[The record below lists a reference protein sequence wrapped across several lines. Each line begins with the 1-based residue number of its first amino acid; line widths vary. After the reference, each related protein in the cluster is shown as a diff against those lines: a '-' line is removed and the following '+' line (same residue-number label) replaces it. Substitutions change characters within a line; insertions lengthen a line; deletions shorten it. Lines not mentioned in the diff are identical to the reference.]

1 MLAERIRRVANR
13 TLVPPANRLPAAF
26 ESAQRSGTLDA
37 VLTRFDRSRRMPGR
51 AIDVGANVG
60 FYAYAFSH
68 VYDAVE
74 AFEPQPDCVRQLTAF
89 AAREPRLRV
98 HTLALSD
105 APGKATL
112 SIPLVR
118 GRWRTRAATGLGSLT
133 PPPGFALRDL
143 AVELATL
150 DSFAFDDVGLIKID
164 VEGHEA
170 AVLAGA
176 RQILQ
181 RCGPALIVEI
191 EERHTSAAALFG
203 IFASLADLG
212 YHGSFL
218 RGPDRLPLADFHLER
233 DQRRYT
239 AEVAAGVYPALY
251 ANNFLFEKP
260 TGPRVPWTER

>member
-13 TLVPPANRLPAAF
+13 TLLPPANRLPAAF
-26 ESAQRSGTLDA
+26 ESARRSGTLDA
-37 VLTRFDRSRRMPGR
+37 VLTRFDPSRRMPGR
-51 AIDVGANVG
+51 AIDVGANMG

-74 AFEPQPDCVRQLTAF
+74 AFEPQPDCVRHLAAF
-89 AAREPRLRV
+89 AEREPRLRV

-105 APGKATL
+105 APGHATL
-112 SIPLVR
+112 SVPLVR

-150 DSFAFDDVGLIKID
+150 DSFAFADVGLIKID

-176 RQILQ
+176 RETLQ

-191 EERHTSAAALFG
+191 EERHTCAEALFG
-203 IFASLADLG
+203 IFATLADLG
-212 YHGSFL
+212 YHGTFL
-218 RGPDRLPLADFHLER
+218 RGQDRLPLAEFDLER
-233 DQRRYT
+233 DQRRF
-239 AEVAAGVYPALY
+239 AEQDAAGTYPTLY

-260 TGPRVPWTER
+260 TGPRVPWTAR